1 MSEAATETP
10 TRARAT
16 AAPSAGGNFF
26 TKKFGPLP
34 GWGWAALAAVG
45 AVGYMYWRNRQ
56 NAAAAA
62 AGGDTAGAAADNS
75 GAVTDDITGQ
85 LSTIQTEIEALQGAE
100 STEGSSTGGGTSGS
114 GGGGGSKYTR
124 HTSQGNRS
132 LNQIAKD
139 NNTSVA
145 HIVSLSKAAGESGTN
160 LAKLEAWARK
170 PGTRPKGV
178 VWYT

>member
-1 MSEAATETP
+1 MSEAATESP
-10 TRARAT
+10 TRARPAV
-16 AAPSAGGNFF
+16 APSAGGNFF
-26 TKKFGPLP
+26 SKKYGPLP

-62 AGGDTAGAAADNS
+62 AGGDTTGSAATDNS

-85 LSTIQTEIEALQGAE
+85 LSTIQTEIEALQGEE
-100 STEGSSTGGGTSGS
+100 SSEGSSTGGSTSGT
-114 GGGGGSKYTR
+114 GGKPKYTR